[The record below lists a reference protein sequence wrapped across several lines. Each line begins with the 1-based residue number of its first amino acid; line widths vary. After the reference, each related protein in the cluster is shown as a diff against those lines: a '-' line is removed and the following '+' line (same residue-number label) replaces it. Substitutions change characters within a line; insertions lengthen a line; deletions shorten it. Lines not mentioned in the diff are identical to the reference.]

1 MSRRSIPGES
11 EDDDDDGDD
20 DGGGGGGDVGRAA
33 TMTPPP
39 RRCRCRCHGDRTPL
53 AVEVATLST
62 HRAAAALGPTIVDSR
77 ETIGSKF
84 IMVTMIRR
92 EEWYYL
98 STKYKQSSLY
108 V

>member
-1 MSRRSIPGES
+1 MSRRSIPDES

-20 DGGGGGGDVGRAA
+20 DVGRAA

-39 RRCRCRCHGDRTPL
+39 RRRRCRCHGDRTPL

-62 HRAAAALGPTIVDSR
+62 HRAALGPTIVDSR

-92 EEWYYL
+92 EEWYYYL